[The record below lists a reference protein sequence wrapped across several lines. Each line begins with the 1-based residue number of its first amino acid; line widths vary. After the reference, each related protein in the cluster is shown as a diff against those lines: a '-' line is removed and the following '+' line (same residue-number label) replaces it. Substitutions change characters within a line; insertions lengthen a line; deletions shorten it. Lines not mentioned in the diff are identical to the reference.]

1 MHCHV
6 CSSKTDYFARS
17 KVLGKY
23 PVAYYR
29 CSSCGFIQ
37 TEEPYWLDEAYSE
50 AITGSDVGLVS
61 RNLRLSQITQSVI
74 RACFNPQ
81 GRYIDYGGGYGL
93 LVRLMRDAGFDFRWF
108 DKYCVNLFAQGYAAI
123 ADDAV
128 QYDLVTAFEL
138 VEHMRAPMEEMKDVL
153 SYSRNL
159 LFSTEILPSSAP
171 QPDAW
176 WYYGLDHGQHISFF
190 TIESL
195 KIMARK
201 LSLNFVTNGTSLH
214 MFTEKR
220 LSTIKFKISS
230 MYCFAFLTNILFRKK
245 SLLTPDYE
253 SKSHYCENMRV

>member
-1 MHCHV
+1 MRCHV
-6 CSSKTDYFARS
+6 CSSKTDYFARN

-37 TEEPYWLDEAYSE
+37 TEEPYWLEEAYSE

-93 LVRLMRDAGFDFRWF
+93 LVRLMRDAGFDFRWY
-108 DKYCVNLFAQGYAAI
+108 DKYCVNLFAQGYAAV

-138 VEHMRAPMEEMKDVL
+138 VEHMRAPLEEMEGVL

-159 LFSTEILPSSAP
+159 LISTEILPSSAP

-190 TIESL
+190 TIDSL

-220 LSTIKFKISS
+220 FSDIKFKMASI
-230 MYCFAFLTNILFRKK
+230 YGIAFLSNILHGKK
-245 SLLTPDYE
+245 SLLSSDYVSTHQVYE
-253 SKSHYCENMRV
+253 KVK